1 MNSKSATSMSN
12 HCPIRLQD
20 LTFRVKSDLASI
32 NSDINSFGI
41 SLIKDL
47 NNKAAMLELSSKFGV
62 IFDHPDSGED
72 GVTVIIPKKDC
83 GPNTLGLSQ
92 SNLIPHTDRSI
103 MTIPPHLLLNVMVHP
118 AKKGG
123 ESIFIDGYELFRRL
137 KIVDYEL
144 WQATQQYRSIIF
156 SDGKQEVPGQIFNQL
171 TAHSLIIRFR
181 FDSNIYFNAVIASK
195 LNTLL
200 NVIHTLQQSLTLE
213 PGTAYLIN
221 NHRWL
226 HGRTAFEGEREVW
239 RTLIQNP
246 QLNLS

>member
-1 MNSKSATSMSN
+1 MPDHNPVCLHNLA
-12 HCPIRLQD
+12 L
-20 LTFRVKSDLASI
+20 RVKDDLVSI
-32 NSDINSFGI
+32 NSDIDSFGI
-41 SLIKDL
+41 SLIRDI
-47 NNKAAMLELSSKFGV
+47 NDKAEMLELSSKFGV

-72 GVTVIIPKKDC
+72 GVTIIAPKKDS
-83 GPNTLGLSQ
+83 GLNSFGLSQ
-92 SNLIPHTDRSI
+92 SNLVPHTDRSI
-103 MTIPPHLLLNVMVHP
+103 MSMPPHLLLNVMVNP

-144 WQATQQYRSIIF
+144 WQAAQQYRSIIF
-156 SDGKQEVPGQIFNQL
+156 SDGTQEVPGQIFNQL
-171 TAHSLIIRFR
+171 TPNSLIIRFR

-200 NVIHTLQQSLTLE
+200 TVVHTLQQSLTLK
-213 PGTAYLIN
+213 PGTAYLVN

-239 RTLIQNP
+239 RTLIQNS
-246 QLNLS
+246 QLNPT